1 MKTLFCLHRYKFPSH
16 RFILIV
22 KSFDFAV
29 SDSPVVD
36 TSVLTHPSLPMST
49 PGTPDL
55 LVNTLELKRTLRK
68 WSHDKEKVTV
78 MSATDEKVK
87 EMKY

>member
-22 KSFDFAV
+22 KSFDFTV
-29 SDSPVVD
+29 SDSPAVD
-36 TSVLTHPSLPMST
+36 TSVLTHPSLPMSK

-87 EMKY
+87 EMKH

>member
-22 KSFDFAV
+22 KSFDFTV
-29 SDSPVVD
+29 SDSPAVD

-49 PGTPDL
+49 PVTPDL

>member
-1 MKTLFCLHRYKFPSH
+1 MFFCLHRYKFPSH

-22 KSFDFAV
+22 KSFDFTV
-29 SDSPVVD
+29 SDSPAVD
-36 TSVLTHPSLPMST
+36 TSILTHPSLPMSA
-49 PGTPDL
+49 PETPDL

-87 EMKY
+87 NEEMKY